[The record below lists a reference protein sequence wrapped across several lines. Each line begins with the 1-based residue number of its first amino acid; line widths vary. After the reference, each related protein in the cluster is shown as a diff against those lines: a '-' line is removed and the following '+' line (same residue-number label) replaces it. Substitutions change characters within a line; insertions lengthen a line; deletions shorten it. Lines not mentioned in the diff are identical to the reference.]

1 MVSPS
6 SSQILSASYLQVIS
20 PQEVLLPCSP
30 KQSKGSVVTFVKF
43 FLGIICA
50 LLALSSYLTLSGQYI
65 LILPQHCAII
75 AIGLAIALVLFGI
88 TYLNCL
94 MEDKESSPQEKWMV
108 MTLLPKPQFPED
120 QQEIQSSL
128 KAAECSGPV
137 FSDEPPSYQS
147 IMETKS

>member
-20 PQEVLLPCSP
+20 PQEALLPCSP
-30 KQSKGSVVTFVKF
+30 KQSKGSVVTIVKL

-94 MEDKESSPQEKWMV
+94 MEDKESSRQV
-108 MTLLPKPQFPED
+108 T
-120 QQEIQSSL
+120 
-128 KAAECSGPV
+128 
-137 FSDEPPSYQS
+137 
-147 IMETKS
+147 

>member
-6 SSQILSASYLQVIS
+6 SSQILSASYVQIIS
-20 PQEVLLPCSP
+20 PQEVLPCSP
-30 KQSKGSVVTFVKF
+30 KQSKGSVVTIVKF

-65 LILPQHCAII
+65 LILPQHCAIF

-128 KAAECSGPV
+128 KAAECSEPV

>member
-6 SSQILSASYLQVIS
+6 SSQILSASYVQIIS
-20 PQEVLLPCSP
+20 PQEVLPCSP
-30 KQSKGSVVTFVKF
+30 KQSKGSVVTLVKF

-50 LLALSSYLTLSGQYI
+50 LLALSSYLTLSGQCI
-65 LILPQHCAII
+65 LILPQHCAMI

-94 MEDKESSPQEKWMV
+94 MEDKESSPQEKWVV

-128 KAAECSGPV
+128 KAAECSEPV

>member
-6 SSQILSASYLQVIS
+6 SSQILSASYVQIIS
-20 PQEVLLPCSP
+20 PQEVLPCSP
-30 KQSKGSVVTFVKF
+30 KQSKGSVVTIVKF

-50 LLALSSYLTLSGQYI
+50 LLALSSYLTLSGKYI
-65 LILPQHCAII
+65 LILPQHCAIF

-128 KAAECSGPV
+128 KAAECSEPV

>member
-6 SSQILSASYLQVIS
+6 SSQILSASYVQIIS
-20 PQEVLLPCSP
+20 PQEVLPCSP
-30 KQSKGSVVTFVKF
+30 KQSKGSVVTIVKF

-50 LLALSSYLTLSGQYI
+50 LLALSSYLTLSGKYI
-65 LILPQHCAII
+65 LILPQHCAIF

-94 MEDKESSPQEKWMV
+94 MEDKESSPQEKWMI

-128 KAAECSGPV
+128 KAAECSEPI

>member
-20 PQEVLLPCSP
+20 PQEALLPCSP
-30 KQSKGSVVTFVKF
+30 KQSKSSVVTIVKF

-94 MEDKESSPQEKWMV
+94 MEDKESSPQEKWMII
-108 MTLLPKPQFPED
+108 TLLPKPQFPED
-120 QQEIQSSL
+120 QQEIQNSL
-128 KAAECSGPV
+128 KAAECSEPV